1 MFCRSPSLPD
11 VVQCTVTASEPAF
24 LDGLSHVER
33 CYVSEL
39 DEIWADHR
47 CRAITTDE
55 ARNRLME
62 LAHWASGRNVGHLRQ
77 LTISDQAKMYFENR
91 VRREKL
97 QREQTFIDRLSGVV
111 RSAKQSGITLVTLN
125 YECSWFR
132 LTADHSGIPRSRIRQ
147 LVDRVARRFH
157 FFSGEKLW
165 RACNA
170 VRFG

>member
-1 MFCRSPSLPD
+1 MSHAVQSAATSSEDDFLRGPSRD
-11 VVQCTVTASEPAF
+11 EK
-24 LDGLSHVER
+24 

-39 DEIWADHR
+39 NEIWADRR

-55 ARNRLME
+55 ARNLLME
-62 LAHWASGRNVGHLRQ
+62 LAHWASGRNVGPLRQ
-77 LTISDQAKMYFENR
+77 LTISDRAKMYFKDR
-91 VRREKL
+91 MRYEKL

-111 RSAKQSGITLVTLN
+111 RGAKQSGITLKTLN
-125 YECSWFR
+125 YECRWFR